1 MSRTLLIACGALAHE
16 LVAVLKANQWSHIE
30 VQCLPAHWHNTPDKI
45 APGVEQL
52 IVEHRDNVD
61 SILIGYGDCGTG
73 GHLDTVIDR
82 HNSPQLKID
91 RLPGAHCYAF
101 FAGLERF
108 ETLAEDELGTFFLT
122 DYLAWHFDR
131 LILEELGINKHPE
144 LRDMY
149 FGNYTRMLYLAQTE
163 NPERLAQAQQAAA
176 AINLPLEVHY
186 TGLEPFSEAMNA
198 INIVPIQASAK

>member
-16 LVAVLKANQWSHIE
+16 LVDVLKANHWSHID
-30 VQCLPAHWHNTPDKI
+30 VQCLPAEWHNTPDKI
-45 APGVEQL
+45 APGVEQKIIQNKL
-52 IVEHRDNVD
+52 QYDR
-61 SILIGYGDCGTG
+61 ILVAYGDCGTG
-73 GHLDTVIDR
+73 GHLDTVLQR
-82 HNSPQLKID
+82 HQVE

-101 FAGLERF
+101 FSGQDTFSE
-108 ETLAEDELGTFFLT
+108 LAEEELGTFFLT

-131 LILEELGINKHPE
+131 LILETLGINKHPE

-163 NPERLAQAQQAAA
+163 NKERLEQAQNAAA

-186 TGLEPFSEAMNA
+186 TGLLPLQHALQGIRVVAE
-198 INIVPIQASAK
+198 

>member
-16 LVAVLKANQWSHIE
+16 LVDVLKANSWTHIDI
-30 VQCLPAHWHNTPDKI
+30 QCLPAEWHNTPDKI
-45 APGVEQL
+45 APGVEQKIIQNKQQYDHML
-52 IVEHRDNVD
+52 VA
-61 SILIGYGDCGTG
+61 YGDCGTG
-73 GHLDTVIDR
+73 GHLDTVLQR
-82 HNSPQLKID
+82 HQVE

-101 FAGLERF
+101 FTGQDTFSEF
-108 ETLAEDELGTFFLT
+108 AEQELGTFFLT

-131 LILEELGINKHPE
+131 LILETLGINKHPE

-163 NPERLAQAQQAAA
+163 NEERLEQANNAAA

-186 TGLEPFSEAMNA
+186 TGLRPLHNA
-198 INIVPIQASAK
+198 LQSIRVVAE

>member
-16 LVAVLKANQWSHIE
+16 LVEVLEANQWSHID

-45 APGVEQL
+45 APGVEEKIIQNKQHYDHML
-52 IVEHRDNVD
+52 VA
-61 SILIGYGDCGTG
+61 YGDCGTG
-73 GHLDTVIDR
+73 GHLDTVLQR
-82 HNSPQLKID
+82 HQVE

-101 FAGLERF
+101 FTGQDTF
-108 ETLAEDELGTFFLT
+108 SQLAEEELGTFFLT

-131 LILEELGINKHPE
+131 LILETLGINKHPE

-149 FGNYTRMLYLAQTE
+149 FGNYTRMLYLAQSE
-163 NPERLAQAQQAAA
+163 NSERLEQAKKAAE

-186 TGLEPFSEAMNA
+186 TGLQPLQHALQDIRVVAE
-198 INIVPIQASAK
+198 